1 MKIAVELLL
10 ILVLLLSVYSGY
22 KKGLVMCIGAILAI
36 ILSLYM
42 GNLLSDTFS
51 HEAIPVVRPFAS
63 GYMEGTEGII
73 GDKLNEL
80 LASSEVRLSVD
91 DALERY
97 PDIEFELAENSFK
110 EIGIYEETAKAMAN
124 EAIALSERTGYSLP
138 NAIVEVLC
146 EKITYVV
153 GFILFFLLILIILTV
168 LGNIF
173 NLSFKIPEK
182 DKLNDIGGL
191 IAGAVTGLLFC
202 SIAVWCLRFMGMLL
216 PEEEMRK
223 TLLTSLFMKLDF
235 LSKFLPI

>member
-10 ILVLLLSVYSGY
+10 VLVFLLSVYSGY
-22 KKGLVMCIGAILAI
+22 KKGLVMCIGTILAI
-36 ILSLYM
+36 IISLYM

-51 HEAIPVVRPFAS
+51 QEALPVVRPFAS
-63 GYMEGTEGII
+63 GYMEGTEGVI
-73 GDKLNEL
+73 GDNLSKL
-80 LASSEVRLSVD
+80 LASTDNQLSVD
-91 DALERY
+91 DALARY
-97 PDIEFELAENSFK
+97 PDIRSELAENSYK
-110 EIGIYEETAKAMAN
+110 DMGIYEETAKTMAN
-124 EAIALSERTGYSLP
+124 EAVELSEKTESGFS

-146 EKITYVV
+146 EKITYVI
-153 GFILFFLLILIILTV
+153 GFILFFLLILIIFTV

-173 NLSFKIPEK
+173 NLSFKIPER

-202 SIAVWCLRFMGMLL
+202 TIAVWCLRFMGMLL

-235 LSKFLPI
+235 LSKFLPV

>member
-10 ILVLLLSVYSGY
+10 ILVLILSVYSGY

-36 ILSLYM
+36 ISSIYM

-63 GYMEGTEGII
+63 GYMEGTEGVI

-97 PDIEFELAENSFK
+97 PDIKLELAKGSFE
-110 EIGIYEETAKAMAN
+110 EIGIYEETAEAMAN
-124 EAIALSERTGYSLP
+124 EAIELSEKNGYSLS

-146 EKITYVV
+146 EKITYVI